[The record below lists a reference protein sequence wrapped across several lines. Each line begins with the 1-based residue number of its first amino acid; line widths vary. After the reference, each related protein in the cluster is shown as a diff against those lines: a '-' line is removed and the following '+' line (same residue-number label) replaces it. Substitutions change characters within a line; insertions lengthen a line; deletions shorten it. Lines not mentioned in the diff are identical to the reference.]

1 MKGNCFRLVF
11 QPSMKTNN
19 GFDPM
24 TETEEE
30 DCFVSFTISD
40 KGLYSNLS
48 ESISADGDNYEQ
60 Q

>member
-1 MKGNCFRLVF
+1 
-11 QPSMKTNN
+11 MKTNN